1 MPAPRNLDRKHL
13 LVFYL
18 SVSVSKR
25 SGTIRGSPKQI
36 EQTGR
41 GCSKQIEQ
49 TGDRGWPKQI
59 SQNKQDLTSN
69 KTRTQVTQSLLRKR
83 IINYLKLILK

>member
-36 EQTGR
+36 EQTGGR
-41 GCSKQIEQ
+41 GCSNQIEQ
-49 TGDRGWPKQI
+49 TGDRSWPQQI
-59 SQNKQDLTSN
+59 S
-69 KTRTQVTQSLLRKR
+69 
-83 IINYLKLILK
+83 

>member
-13 LVFYL
+13 LLSYL
-18 SVSVSKR
+18 SVSSVSKR
-25 SGTIRGSPKQI
+25 SGTIRGSP
-36 EQTGR
+36 
-41 GCSKQIEQ
+41 KQIEQ

-83 IINYLKLILK
+83 IINFLKLILK